1 MDGVNRVIL
10 LGNLGNDPEVK
21 TFDDGNKIVR
31 IPLAT
36 NETYKNRNGEKVSNT
51 EWHNVIVRRQGLAE
65 VVEKY
70 LKKGNQIYIEGKL
83 KTRKWQDKDGNNRY
97 TTEVHMDNMTMMG
110 GGPKSDGQ
118 QQPADQNTAA
128 NVEEPPM
135 TDDGDDLPF

>member
-21 TFDDGNKIVR
+21 SFDDGNKIVR
-31 IPLAT
+31 FPLAT

-51 EWHNVIVRRQGLAE
+51 EWHTIIVRRQGLAE

-70 LKKGNQIYIEGKL
+70 LKKGNQIYLEGKL

-97 TTEVHMDNMTMMG
+97 STEVHMDNMTMMG
-110 GGPKSDGQ
+110 GGPKSDEQPQ
-118 QQPADQNTAA
+118 QTESAPQ
-128 NVEEPPM
+128 NVEEPPIGEQ
-135 TDDGDDLPF
+135 DGDDLPF

>member
-31 IPLAT
+31 FPIAT

-51 EWHNVIVRRQGLAE
+51 EWHTIIVRRQGLAE

-70 LKKGNQIYIEGKL
+70 LKKGNQVYLEGKL

-97 TTEVHMDNMTMMG
+97 STEVHMDNMTMMG
-110 GGPKSDGQ
+110 GGTKSDEQPQ
-118 QQPADQNTAA
+118 QTESAPK
-128 NVEEPPM
+128 NVEEPPIG
-135 TDDGDDLPF
+135 DQEGDDLPF